1 LIEKLYNTD
10 RENIFCYRNWFPLL
24 RNVKTVEGA
33 LRIGVYICHCGGNIS
48 NTVDVEKVKE
58 VVSKLEGVKVVE
70 TVDYL
75 CSTQGQNSIKSGI
88 KDYGI
93 NRVVVVACS
102 PQLHLETFRRAV
114 SVAGLNPYLLEM
126 ANIREQC
133 SWVHESAEAA
143 TVKAIDIIRGAVNRV
158 KRLEEL
164 HPVKTKVKREIL
176 VIGGGIT
183 GIQAA
188 LEMADKGYQVYLVE
202 RDPCIGGHMAQLSE
216 TFPTLDCSYCIL
228 APRMVSVAQ
237 HPKVKIITLA
247 EPVALEGVPGDY
259 NVTLKVKPRYVDID
273 KCTGCDDCA
282 EVCPVEVPD
291 EFNMGLTWRKAIYIP
306 YPQGTP
312 RAYVLDIDNC
322 LGLLPIA
329 CGKCVEVCEPEAIN
343 LDAQPEEIK
352 LNVGAII
359 VATGYDQT
367 DPRDF
372 GEYSYGLHPDIVTN
386 LQFERIMHMGFGKP
400 SDGKLPKKVAFIL
413 CVGSRA
419 LTERAEEYC
428 CKIGCMV
435 AMKQAILLKRAVP
448 EVEPWIFYQ
457 DVRADG
463 KGYEE
468 FYSRARDEGVK
479 FVRGLAAKVLP
490 AGNGLVVKAEDTIAG
505 VPVEETF
512 DLVVLSMEITPQQ
525 DVEEVSKIFGLHTG
539 PDGFF
544 LERHYK
550 LNPVDS
556 AKEGIFICGCGL
568 GPKDIRESVE
578 EGMAA
583 ASRAATFV
591 GLGELAT
598 SPEIPI
604 IDRGKCDLCGECVA
618 ICPTAAITI
627 TDSIISVT
635 PVACISCG
643 ACVPACPKGAINQK
657 NFTEKQ
663 LIEQIRG
670 VSLGEMK
677 EPKIIAFIERKTAYS
692 SLDLAGT
699 RRLGYIANIVP
710 MTVPSCM
717 RIGTKHLLNA
727 FAYGA
732 DGVVFVEGDD
742 SPFAGEK
749 LRQHVIKLKKELQKY
764 GVSPLRLQSM
774 ITTIPQYDKTVKL
787 FDTVNARISR
797 LGKITAE
804 ERDKIRE
811 KMESERLDEGTS

>member
-1 LIEKLYNTD
+1 MEA
-10 RENIFCYRNWFPLL
+10 
-24 RNVKTVEGA
+24 A

-48 NTVDVEKVKE
+48 NTVDMEKVKE
-58 VVSKLEGVKVVE
+58 AASKLEDVRVVE

-75 CSTQGQNSIKSGI
+75 CSTQGQNTIKDGI

-93 NRVVVVACS
+93 NRVVVASCS

-114 SVAGLNPYLLEM
+114 SEAGLNPYLLEM

-133 SWVHESAEAA
+133 SWVHENIEQA
-143 TVKAIDIIRGAVNRV
+143 TAKAVDIIRGAVNRA
-158 KRLEEL
+158 RHLEEL
-164 HPVKTKVKREIL
+164 HPIKTKVKREVL
-176 VIGGGIT
+176 VVGGGIT
-183 GIQAA
+183 GIQAS
-188 LEMADKGYQVYLVE
+188 LEMANKGYQVYLVE
-202 RDPCIGGHMAQLSE
+202 RNPCVGGHMAQLSE

-237 HPKVKIITLA
+237 HPKIKIITLA

-259 NVTLKVKPRYVDID
+259 VVTLKVKPRYVDID
-273 KCTGCDDCA
+273 KCTGCDECTK
-282 EVCPVEVPD
+282 VCPVEVPD

-306 YPQGTP
+306 YPQGIP
-312 RAYVLDIDNC
+312 RAYALDIDNC

-359 VATGYDQT
+359 VATGYDQIS
-367 DPRDF
+367 PRDF
-372 GEYSYGLHPDIVTN
+372 GEYSYGMHPDIVTN
-386 LQFERIMHMGFGKP
+386 LQFERVMHMGFGRP

-419 LTERAEEYC
+419 LTERAREYC

-435 AMKQAILLKRAVP
+435 AIKQAILLKRAVP
-448 EVEPWIFYQ
+448 TVEPWIFYQ
-457 DVRADG
+457 DIRASG

-468 FYSRARDEGVK
+468 FYARARDQGVR

-490 AGNGLVVKAEDTIAG
+490 AENGLVVRAEDTIAG
-505 VPVEETF
+505 TPVEEKF
-512 DLVVLSMEITPQQ
+512 DLVVLALNITPQP
-525 DVEEVSKIFGLHTG
+525 DAEELSKTFGLHTG
-539 PDGFF
+539 PDGFL

-556 AKEGIFICGCGL
+556 AREGIFVCGCAL

-583 ASRAATFV
+583 ASRAATFI

-604 IDRGKCDLCGECVA
+604 IDRGKCDLCGECVS
-618 ICPTAAITI
+618 ICPTSAITI
-627 TDSIISVT
+627 TDSSISVT

-643 ACVPACPKGAINQK
+643 ACVPACPKGAIDQN

-677 EPKIIAFIERKTAYS
+677 EPKIIAFVERKTAYS

-699 RRLGYIANIVP
+699 RRLGYIANIIPV
-710 MTVPSCM
+710 TVPSCM
-717 RIGTKHLLNA
+717 RIGIKHLLNA
-727 FAYGA
+727 FAHGA
-732 DGVVFVEGDD
+732 DGVAFLEGDD

-749 LRQHVIKLKKELQKY
+749 LRRHVIKLKKKLQSY

-787 FDTVNARISR
+787 FDTVSARISR

-804 ERDKIRE
+804 ERSKIRE
-811 KMESERLDEGTS
+811 KMES

>member
-1 LIEKLYNTD
+1 
-10 RENIFCYRNWFPLL
+10 
-24 RNVKTVEGA
+24 VETA

-48 NTVDVEKVKE
+48 NTVDMEKVKE
-58 VVSKLEGVKVVE
+58 AVSKLEDVRVVE

-75 CSTQGQNSIKSGI
+75 CSTQGQNIIKDGI

-102 PQLHLETFRRAV
+102 PHLHLETFRRAV

-126 ANIREQC
+126 VNIREQC
-133 SWVHESAEAA
+133 SWVHESVEQA
-143 TVKAIDIIRGAVNRV
+143 TTKAIDVIRGAVNRV
-158 KRLEEL
+158 RHLEEL
-164 HPVKTKVKREIL
+164 HPIKTKVKQEVL

-188 LEMADKGYQVYLVE
+188 LEMANKGYQVYLVE

-259 NVTLKVKPRYVDID
+259 TVTLRVKPRYVDID

-282 EVCPVEVPD
+282 EVCPVEIPD

-329 CGKCVEVCEPEAIN
+329 CGKCVEVCEPQAIN
-343 LDAQPEEIK
+343 LDAQPQEIK
-352 LNVGAII
+352 LNIGAII
-359 VATGYDQT
+359 VATGYDQIS
-367 DPRDF
+367 PRDF

-435 AMKQAILLKRAVP
+435 AIKQAILLKRAVP
-448 EVEPWIFYQ
+448 TVEPWIFYQ
-457 DVRADG
+457 DIRADG

-468 FYSRARDEGVK
+468 FYARAREQGVR

-490 AGNGLVVKAEDTIAG
+490 AENSLVVKAEDTIAG
-505 VPVEETF
+505 TPVEEKF
-512 DLVVLSMEITPQQ
+512 DLVVLALNITPQP
-525 DVEEVSKIFGLHTG
+525 DTEGLSKTFGLHTG

-556 AKEGIFICGCGL
+556 AREGIFVCGCAL

-604 IDRGKCDLCGECVA
+604 IDRVKCDLCGECVT
-618 ICPTAAITI
+618 ICPTSAITI
-627 TDSIISVT
+627 ADSNISIT

-643 ACVPACPKGAINQK
+643 ACVPACPKAAIDQN

-670 VSLGEMK
+670 VSLGKMK
-677 EPKIIAFIERKTAYS
+677 EPKIIALIERKTAYS

-699 RRLGYIANIVP
+699 RRLGYIANIIPV
-710 MTVPSCM
+710 TVPSCM
-717 RIGTKHLLNA
+717 RIGIKHLLNA

-749 LRQHVIKLKKELQKY
+749 LRQHAIKLKQELQKS
-764 GVSPLRLQSM
+764 GISPLRLQSM

-787 FDTVNARISR
+787 FDTVSARISR
-797 LGKITAE
+797 LGKITVE
-804 ERDKIRE
+804 DRNKIRK
-811 KMESERLDEGTS
+811 KMESEHPSEGTA